1 MSEADWGHIETILG
15 GAAVFIGVMAFMFG
29 AYRLC
34 K

>member
-15 GAAVFIGVMAFMFG
+15 GAACFIVIMAFLFFG
-29 AYRLC
+29 YRAC